1 MDDILIVAAFLFIS
15 LLIISIA
22 FQKWE
27 IQAIDSILGFW
38 LTLEFMGLNFPLG
51 LFMFG
56 LSLWILFEA
65 LSEAN

>member
-1 MDDILIVAAFLFIS
+1 MDDILIVATFLFIV
-15 LLIISIA
+15 LLIISLA

-27 IQAIDSILGFW
+27 IQAIDSILGIW
-38 LTLEFMGLNFPLG
+38 LALEFMALNFPVG

-65 LSEAN
+65 LREAN